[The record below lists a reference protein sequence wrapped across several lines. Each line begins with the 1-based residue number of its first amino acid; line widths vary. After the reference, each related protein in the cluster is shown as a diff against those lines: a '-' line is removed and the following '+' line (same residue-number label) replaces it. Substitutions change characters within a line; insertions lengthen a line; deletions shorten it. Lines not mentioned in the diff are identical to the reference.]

1 MHHRTAQ
8 SINVGR
14 LARGCAAA
22 LLLLGLLPGRVFAQS
37 DKWQIDA
44 APLYLWAS
52 EIDGRIGVNS
62 RSVPVFMDFG
72 DAVDHLSGSFTFHLE
87 ARKNRF
93 GFLTDI
99 SFVRLST
106 ESTFTTPI
114 LSRVVEG
121 TAEVDSTIFEVG
133 GSYLVSPDANFSVIG
148 GLRTYSL
155 ASKLE
160 FEGEAGTLTP
170 VDESRTSADAFGGFT
185 YRPKLSEKWTFLSR
199 ADIGA
204 GEANFTWSG
213 TIGAAYRF
221 RPWGGLMFGYHA
233 LGIDTGDVG
242 TLETPAGDASIETEY
257 DVTHYG
263 PFFSLTVHW
272 AQK

>member
-1 MHHRTAQ
+1 MRLRTPRWVNF
-8 SINVGR
+8 SR
-14 LARGCAAA
+14 LAGGCA
-22 LLLLGLLPGRVFAQS
+22 LTMMFLGLLPGTVFAQS

-52 EIDGRIGVNS
+52 KIDGRLSVNS
-62 RSVPVFMDFG
+62 QSVPVFMDFG
-72 DAVDHLSGSFTFHLE
+72 DAVDNLSGAFTFHLE
-87 ARKNRF
+87 ARKNRW
-93 GFLTDI
+93 GLLTDI

-106 ESTFTTPI
+106 DSTFTTPI
-114 LSRVVEG
+114 LSRTVEG

-133 GSYLVSPDANFSVIG
+133 GSYLVNPAANFSVIG

-155 ASKLE
+155 STKLE
-160 FEGEAGTLTP
+160 FEGAAGTLTP
-170 VDESRTSADAFGGFT
+170 VDASRTSADVFGGFT
-185 YRPKLSEKWTFLSR
+185 YRPKLAEKWQLLSR

-213 TIGAAYRF
+213 TVGVEYRF

-233 LGIDTGDVG
+233 LGIDTGDVQTTTG
-242 TLETPAGDASIETEY
+242 GASVETEY

-263 PFFSLTVHW
+263 PVFSLTVHW
-272 AQK
+272 TQQ